1 MATIYDVLLL
11 AKTETTK
18 GVDAAPTPAADAIRI
33 LNRPWP
39 SVDGKPIDREVVKQT
54 MGRLPHLMNP
64 DASVQ
69 LEIQCELKGSGA
81 AGTPPEIAPLL
92 KACRLVEVVNAGVDV
107 QYHPATATEHSATI
121 YLYADGLLWKLLGA
135 VGTAKVEAQIGQ
147 PVKITFT
154 MQAPYTAPV
163 AAAVPAGASYDA
175 TQPVVFSS
183 ADVFT
188 EGGASVRVGQF
199 ALDFGNDIQEHVRIG
214 YHQFVVANR
223 APELTLNKHSVST
236 TADWTALMS
245 AQQVA
250 LSAQVGNTAG
260 NIVKVDAPKAVR
272 KSLGYGEEAEA
283 ITLDATFGLYET
295 TSDDQFTI
303 TFA

>member
-18 GVDAAPTPAADAIRI
+18 GVDAAPTPAADAIRP

-39 SVDGKPIDREVVKQT
+39 QVDGKPIDRSVVKQT
-54 MGRLPHLMNP
+54 MGNLPHLMNP

-69 LEIQCELKGSGA
+69 LEIQCELKGSGV

-92 KACRLVEVVNAGVDV
+92 KACRLVETVTAGTSVVY
-107 QYHPATATEHSATI
+107 QPATATEHSATI

-135 VGTAKVEAQIGQ
+135 VGTAKIEAQMDQ
-147 PVKITFT
+147 PAKITFT
-154 MQAPYTAPV
+154 MSAPYVAPV
-163 AAAVPAGASYDA
+163 TAAVPAGAGFDTTEPPA
-175 TQPVVFSS
+175 FNT
-183 ADVFT
+183 ADVVT

-199 ALDFGNDIQEHVRIG
+199 SLDMGNDVQEHTRIG

-223 APELTLNKHSVST
+223 NPEITFNKISGGPA
-236 TADWTALMS
+236 ADWTNLMA
-245 AQQVA
+245 AQRVA
-250 LSAQVGNTAG
+250 LHAQIGKTAG
-260 NIVKVDAPKAVR
+260 NIIQIDAPNAVR
-272 KSLGYGEEAEA
+272 KSISYGEEAEV
-283 ITLDATFGLYET
+283 ITMDVTFGLYES

>member
-11 AKTETTK
+11 AKSETTK

-39 SVDGKPIDREVVKQT
+39 QVDGKPIDREVIKQT
-54 MGRLPHLMNP
+54 MGRMPHLMNP
-64 DASVQ
+64 DASIQ

-92 KACRLVEVVNAGVDV
+92 KACRLVETVTAGTSVVY
-107 QYHPATATEHSATI
+107 QPSTATENSATI

-135 VGTAKVEAQIGQ
+135 VGTAKIECQIGQ
-147 PVKITFT
+147 PAKITFT
-154 MQAPYTAPV
+154 MSAPYVAPT
-163 AAAVPAGASYDA
+163 AAAVPAGAAYDA
-175 TQPVVFSS
+175 TQPLVFHS
-183 ADVFT
+183 ADVVT
-188 EGGASVRVGQF
+188 EGGNSIRVGQF
-199 ALDFGNDIQEHVRIG
+199 SLDFGNDVQEHTRIG
-214 YHQFVVANR
+214 YHAFTVANR
-223 APELTLNKHSVST
+223 SPELTLNKHSVST
-236 TADWTALMS
+236 ATDWADLMS

-250 LSAQVGNTAG
+250 LHAQIGAAAG
-260 NIVKVDAPKAVR
+260 NIVQVDAPKAVR

-283 ITLDATFGLYET
+283 VTLDATFGLYES